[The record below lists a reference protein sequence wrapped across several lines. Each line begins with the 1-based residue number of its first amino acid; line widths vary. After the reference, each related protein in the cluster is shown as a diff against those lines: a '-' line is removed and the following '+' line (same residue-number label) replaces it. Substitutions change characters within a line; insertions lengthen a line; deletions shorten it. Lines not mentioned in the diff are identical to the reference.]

1 MNRKGSKGGKL
12 HGVLAGL
19 LPALSTPIIPCPM
32 DSRPSAESSR
42 QAKAGLRAVLVTGA
56 SGGIGQAISRGFGK
70 AGWCVGIH
78 YHREKHAAESTLHD
92 VQDAGGSGLLYEAD
106 VRDAQAV
113 HQLVAAF
120 IRDHTPPVCFVCCA
134 GVGSAKLL
142 LKLSPDEWA
151 EVMATNLTGTFHS
164 LRAMAPALL
173 AQGGGS
179 IVVLGSYAGSQGSS
193 GQAAYAASKA
203 GLIGLVKTAAVEWG
217 PDNIRVNLVL
227 PGWQHTRL
235 TAETMPTGQQWKDH
249 ALGRPPAL
257 EEVVRTVMHLVKLKD
272 VSGQVWN
279 CDSRSLSA

>member
-1 MNRKGSKGGKL
+1 ME
-12 HGVLAGL
+12 
-19 LPALSTPIIPCPM
+19 T
-32 DSRPSAESSR
+32 RPSATASC
-42 QAKAGLRAVLVTGA
+42 QARAGLRAVLVTGA

-78 YHREKHAAESTLHD
+78 YHREKLAAESTLHD
-92 VQDAGGSGLLYEAD
+92 VQEAGGSGQLYEAD

-113 HQLVAAF
+113 HDLVAAF
-120 IRDHTPPVCFVCCA
+120 IRDNPRPVCFVCCA
-134 GVGSAKLL
+134 GVGSGSLL
-142 LKLSPDEWA
+142 LKLSTEEWA
-151 EVMATNLTGTFHS
+151 DVMATNLTGTFHS

-179 IVVLGSYAGSQGSS
+179 IVVLGSHAGFQGSI

-203 GLIGLVKTAAVEWG
+203 GLVGLVKTAAVEWG
-217 PDNIRVNLVL
+217 PDHICINLVL

-235 TAETMPTGQQWKDH
+235 TTEAMSRGQQWRDH

-257 EEVVRTVMHLVKLKD
+257 EEVVRTVMHLVELKD

-279 CDSRSLSA
+279 CDSRSLFA

>member
-1 MNRKGSKGGKL
+1 MNG
-12 HGVLAGL
+12 
-19 LPALSTPIIPCPM
+19 
-32 DSRPSAESSR
+32 RPGAESSR
-42 QAKAGLRAVLVTGA
+42 QARAGSRAVLVTGA

-78 YHREKHAAESTLHD
+78 YHRQKHAAESALHD
-92 VQDAGGSGLLYEAD
+92 VQEAGGSGVLYEAD

-120 IRDHTPPVCFVCCA
+120 IRDSSPPVCFVCCA
-134 GVGSAKLL
+134 GIGSGRLL
-142 LKLSPDEWA
+142 LKLSTDEWVD
-151 EVMATNLTGTFHS
+151 VMATNLTGTFHS
-164 LRAMAPALL
+164 LRAMGPALL

-179 IVVLGSYAGSQGSS
+179 IVVLGSHAGSQGSI

-217 PDNIRVNLVL
+217 PYNICINLVL

-235 TAETMPTGQQWKDH
+235 TTEAMSRGQQWKDH

-257 EEVVRTVMHLVKLKD
+257 EEVVRTVMHLVELKD